1 MFLVTSWRGPTIGRA
16 LRSLVVPVP
25 RALQAVPS
33 TRVVSLV
40 RKGPT
45 LCKRKS
51 LLRAMLV
58 AASAMAMF
66 FRTPFLNLMRS
77 RWVSRPPPH
86 SDPEPDVELE
96 PDGGPGFFDPGAES
110 EGEGAADAGNIC
122 PDEEQ
127 NPDGYGAFA
136 DRGKWHQAMALR
148 RLRHVG
154 HDLVSVG
161 SGHQCTKCLNTF
173 ARSTVVARSKDTEP
187 CSDLVVRLSS
197 PLTTP
202 QRRVEQGPLCLGGFV
217 FHPGHTLRQYRGA
230 IFCTTCGLIST
241 AGAPLR
247 GLAGPCVAGPGHRKD
262 WDLKARKLMALKA
275 PTSTYRWTQG
285 DTFGIKG
292 FV

>member
-1 MFLVTSWRGPTIGRA
+1 MQEEEPLVGNVVCSNSHDDVFSHAFPEPDEVQMGFTS
-16 LRSLVVPVP
+16 
-25 RALQAVPS
+25 
-33 TRVVSLV
+33 
-40 RKGPT
+40 
-45 LCKRKS
+45 
-51 LLRAMLV
+51 
-58 AASAMAMF
+58 
-66 FRTPFLNLMRS
+66 
-77 RWVSRPPPH
+77 PPH

-96 PDGGPGFFDPGAES
+96 PDGGPGGFDPGAES
-110 EGEGAADAGNIC
+110 EGEGAADAGNNC

-161 SGHQCTKCLNTF
+161 SGHQCTKCLTTF